1 MYDDGSQAVVP
12 SEEKREHVD
21 GVVEAPKGI

>member
-12 SEEKREHVD
+12 SEAKIVHID